1 MNKFERE
8 CLSEDIS
15 ANKEVN
21 FNTFIVQHNNAAAWG
36 NQFIIHQDHDNSPTE
51 AKVLSGYF
59 GEGVFS
65 VIHTEGRVITN
76 IHILEA

>member
-8 CLSEDIS
+8 CLSEDIL

-36 NQFIIHQDHDNSPTE
+36 NQFIIHQDHDNAPTE

-59 GEGVFS
+59 GQGVFS
-65 VIHTEGRVITN
+65 VIRTQDGQNYYVKV
-76 IHILEA
+76 LEA